1 MKKPDIVWL
10 VGMTLFW
17 VSFAIAFFIDYLG
30 VFESNNSVFFET
42 LWLSWILW
50 TVGLGIIVA
59 ILTSFT
65 AKE

>member
-1 MKKPDIVWL
+1 MKKSDIVWL

-17 VSFAIAFFIDYLG
+17 VSFAIAFLVDYLG
-30 VFESNNSVFFET
+30 VFESNNEGFFET
-42 LWLSWILW
+42 LWISWIMW
-50 TVGLGIIVA
+50 TVGLGVIVA